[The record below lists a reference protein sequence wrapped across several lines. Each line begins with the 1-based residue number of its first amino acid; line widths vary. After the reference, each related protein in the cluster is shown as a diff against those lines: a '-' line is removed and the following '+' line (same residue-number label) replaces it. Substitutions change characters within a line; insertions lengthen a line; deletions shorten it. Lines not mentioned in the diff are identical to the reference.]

1 MLLWNTPRALFCES
15 QGSPCCWEPQSE
27 LHYFL
32 FGTVTYFYWRCS
44 RNGAES
50 CRGCVLQRAIKP
62 WGMEGRQALFFSLYG
77 CCSKGKG
84 FCYLLAFDILLRKEE
99 DIFFFPSSVFWRKAL
114 LSSLLRRGCFI
125 SEYGA
130 GAAQRG
136 SGSLDPPVGQAQ
148 RWQQRHGLGW
158 YLFASTELFVQTAL
172 CLHCLLDMEANEN
185 WE

>member
-99 DIFFFPSSVFWRKAL
+99 DLFFSPPQYFEEKLWWVL
-114 LSSLLRRGCFI
+114 CCV
-125 SEYGA
+125 
-130 GAAQRG
+130 GAALSLSTGQEQHKEALEASIHLWDRLRG
-136 SGSLDPPVGQAQ
+136 GSSNT
-148 RWQQRHGLGW
+148 GL
-158 YLFASTELFVQTAL
+158 ADI
-172 CLHCLLDMEANEN
+172 CLHPLNCLCKQLYACTAF
-185 WE
+185 